1 MFRMLVFLIALPQI
15 GLISWLGT
23 VYLSKGCLAE
33 GLPFAALALM
43 CVSYL
48 VKGVAETVEW
58 IRGRIK

>member
-15 GLISWLGT
+15 GLISWLGA

-48 VKGVAETVEW
+48 VKGAADTIAHVK
-58 IRGRIK
+58 GMLK